1 MSDRTTRLLALLAL
15 SVALIALVVAGFAL
29 KVSQDRTEEI
39 ERLRET
45 LERAASVTS
54 TNGGGRPS
62 LPLDPGD
69 DP

>member
-1 MSDRTTRLLALLAL
+1 MSDRTTRLMALLAL
-15 SVALIALVVAGFAL
+15 SVALVALAISGFAL
-29 KVSQDRTEEI
+29 RVSQDRTEEI

-45 LERAASVTS
+45 LERAASATS
-54 TNGGGRPS
+54 TSSGGRPS

>member
-15 SVALIALVVAGFAL
+15 SVALVALVLAGFAL

-45 LERAASVTS
+45 LERAASATS
-54 TNGGGRPS
+54 SSGGGRPS

-69 DP
+69 DH